1 MKLLREREQKGIE
14 TGNKLRMLV
23 LETIKSIFRYVDVGK
38 RKGKAGKEREER
50 GKEKKMRKGRRK
62 EKNERIRSFRDAA
75 VITTS

>member
-1 MKLLREREQKGIE
+1 
-14 TGNKLRMLV
+14 MLV

-38 RKGKAGKEREER
+38 RKGKAEEER
-50 GKEKKMRKGRRK
+50 REKASGEKRKKMRKGRRK